1 LRRKLAVAFVGQIA
15 VGGEFL
21 MGAEDKGFGLRPRAF
36 PELGL
41 RRSIIE
47 SSISRKEGRCR

>member
-1 LRRKLAVAFVGQIA
+1 LRRKLEVAFVGQIA